1 MAAGANIVRKYEI
14 ADYEGRVDIMLDNF
28 DNFNAQIELVYEGI
42 KYRIREERA
51 YARRSN
57 MGELGV
63 RVQTSGVSS
72 TTEKIAIENIEI
84 ENALKGK
91 DFDNSIFKNVEELDE
106 IKRSIYIME
115 IMEMDYNALVK
126 QMKLLKKLD
135 REVLLKL
142 LDEGM
147 EIQEIAS
154 EAQIEYESVR
164 TRVKRA
170 RARIK
175 VGMIEFWNENKR
187 RDF

>member
-1 MAAGANIVRKYEI
+1 MATGANIIKKYEI

-28 DNFNAQIELVYEGI
+28 DNFNAQLDLVYEGI

-51 YARRSN
+51 YARSCNR
-57 MGELGV
+57 GELGV
-63 RVQTSGVSS
+63 RVQTSGVSNP
-72 TTEKIAIENIEI
+72 TEKIAIENIEI
-84 ENALKGK
+84 EEALKKK
-91 DFDNSIFKNVEELDE
+91 DFESSIFKNVEELDE
-106 IKRSIYIME
+106 IKRNIYIIE
-115 IMEMDYNALVK
+115 IMEMDYDALLK
-126 QMKLLKKLD
+126 QIKLLKKLD

-147 EIQEIAS
+147 EIQEIAT

>member
-1 MAAGANIVRKYEI
+1 MV
-14 ADYEGRVDIMLDNF
+14 
-28 DNFNAQIELVYEGI
+28 
-42 KYRIREERA
+42 
-51 YARRSN
+51 
-57 MGELGV
+57 
-63 RVQTSGVSS
+63 
-72 TTEKIAIENIEI
+72 
-84 ENALKGK
+84 
-91 DFDNSIFKNVEELDE
+91 IFKNVEELDE

-115 IMEMDYNALVK
+115 IMEMDYDALVK

-142 LDEGM
+142 LEEGM
-147 EIQEIAS
+147 EIQDIAS